1 MSGVE
6 SNEDR
11 LFREWRETFP
21 EKHWS
26 KTDLGACRLG
36 WDAGRA
42 KPTTVSTE
50 LLESLKGVV
59 AISDRDHVAWHRAHA
74 AISAA
79 EAQS

>member
-1 MSGVE
+1 MSGE
-6 SNEDR
+6 AAEDR

-36 WDAGRA
+36 WDAGRSN
-42 KPTTVSTE
+42 PTPVASE
-50 LLESLKGVV
+50 LLAALKDVV
-59 AISDRDHVAWHRAHA
+59 AISDRDHVAWHRAHT

-79 EAQS
+79 EVTP